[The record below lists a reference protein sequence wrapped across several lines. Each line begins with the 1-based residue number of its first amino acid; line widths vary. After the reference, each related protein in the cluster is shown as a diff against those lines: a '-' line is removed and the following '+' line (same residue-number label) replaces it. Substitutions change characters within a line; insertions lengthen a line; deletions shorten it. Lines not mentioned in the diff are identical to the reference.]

1 MAKCKSL
8 KNDTLDPIDDIQESL
23 EKQTEMLEELN
34 GKILDILEKY
44 SEKLLISSPVNQK
57 LIEEIYAPVVRK
69 ILTEVLDARQ
79 KERLAN
85 GGDSIEQNITKLL
98 KYVKET
104 YDEFIRGMN
113 LYGLTAKSM
122 DERFKDSVNL
132 LERATLLIESKEIVK
147 PSPKPVLKQN
157 KDWFVWFT
165 AKIHQWVDFHIG
177 IRYIREF
184 VVLISFSIWLLS
196 IGTSFF
202 ILRENCRLRDTEEKY
217 LLLRRECRKSEQ
229 LYDFVNRLE
238 DCYSEKALEK

>member
-8 KNDTLDPIDDIQESL
+8 KNDTLDPLDDIQESL
-23 EKQTEMLEELN
+23 EKQTEILEELN

-69 ILTEVLDARQ
+69 ILIEVLEARQ

-98 KYVKET
+98 EYLKET

-122 DERFKDSVNL
+122 DERFKDSVNM
-132 LERATLLIESKEIVK
+132 LERATRLIESKGIVEPPQK
-147 PSPKPVLKQN
+147 PALKKNQN
-157 KDWFVWFT
+157 WFGWFI

-177 IRYIREF
+177 IRYIRQF
-184 VVLISFSIWLLS
+184 VMLISFSIWLLS

-202 ILRENCRLRDTEEKY
+202 ILRENCRLRNTEEKY
-217 LLLRRECRKSEQ
+217 LLLRRECRKSKQ
-229 LYDFVNRLE
+229 LNDFVNRLE
-238 DCYSEKALEK
+238 VYYSDK